1 MMVCCDLRFGGSLSI
16 FENGDDRI
24 MKPYD
29 DCIEQMVQRLVARFN
44 PVAIILFGSWA
55 RGEAGPDSDVDLLLV
70 MDVVGSK
77 RKITVEACRTLQAMG
92 LAKDVVVVRPEEV
105 DRYRDVVGSLIY
117 PALREGEVL
126 YERAA

>member
-1 MMVCCDLRFGGSLSI
+1 MKPH
-16 FENGDDRI
+16 DDRI
-24 MKPYD
+24 EK
-29 DCIEQMVQRLVARFN
+29 MVQRLVARFN

-77 RKITVEACRTLQAMG
+77 RKIAVEAYRTLQAMG
-92 LAKDVVVVRPEEV
+92 LAKDIVVVRPEEV